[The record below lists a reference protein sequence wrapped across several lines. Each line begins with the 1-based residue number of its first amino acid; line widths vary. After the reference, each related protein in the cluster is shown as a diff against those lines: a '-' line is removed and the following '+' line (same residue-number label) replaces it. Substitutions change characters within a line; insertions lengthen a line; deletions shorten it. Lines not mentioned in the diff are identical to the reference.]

1 MNKIIIMILKELKN
15 EIVSAYDLS
24 RKTRKKNELVKELNH
39 LYSKELI
46 IPVYQDNQ
54 LYFVRR

>member
-1 MNKIIIMILKELKN
+1 MNKIRIMILKELKN

-54 LYFVRR
+54 LYFVSR